1 MKINK
6 KLSLF
11 LAGSIVFII
20 GCGGGGGGSSQS
32 SGGSEESGTTQ
43 SAGGN
48 VALGPIANA
57 NVDIFSLSGNKLYST
72 QTAGLS
78 DSDEVNGSLVSF
90 DMEKVGKFQIS
101 NSNNLNDDDL
111 FLVKV
116 YGGEDIDADDDGKV
130 DINPTPLKGTLYAY
144 VYGKDLK
151 DDNVTVNEFTTLAA
165 LYIQKSG
172 IQDKD
177 RIEAVL
183 SNLRKLLFNDVNTT
197 LYHFNPAK
205 LQNGQ
210 IADLNK
216 LKNPNVFDSILN
228 SSTFENYIDN
238 NASLFID
245 ADKDGLFDDFENMI
259 GTNPNNADSDGDGVS
274 DYGELIAGTNPEIS
288 DISENEDILY
298 QYQWHLKNTGQKAG
312 AEYGGIAGYDINV
325 TKIWSFDTGLKS
337 IKIGVVDTGIELN
350 HPDLNTQIDEAESY
364 RYSDGSQDPTPDSD
378 QLINEPYDSA
388 HGTAVSGII
397 AAKSWNKI
405 GVAGISPS
413 STLVGLNVFS
423 YPYESSF
430 LNALSKDVNISSNS
444 WGVSS
449 GVIWEDSSLDDVISD
464 KSNEG
469 TIFVFAAGNDRYD
482 YNDTV
487 DENGTKYYFGNAN
500 NSCALN
506 NKYTIVVAAMDANGT
521 YASYS
526 NFGDDVLISAPAGEF
541 GYYYPATVT
550 TDLTGLDYGFDS
562 TGFADDYR
570 GGKRFDVEG
579 NEDGNYTNYMN
590 GTSAATPMVSGVVSL
605 MLAVNPNLTYR
616 DVKYILAKT
625 ARKIDV
631 DNPDWSQNAAGI
643 WFNPNYGF
651 GLVDAGAA
659 VEMAKNFISL
669 PPEKDTQLYSKDVN
683 ISIPDNNTT
692 GVSVSINVDE
702 NISIEYVN
710 AWVSIPDHPFPGDLE
725 IDLIS
730 PSGTVSK
737 LSYGGKYYVD
747 GTIDD
752 KRYGSNKFLDEYSEG
767 EWKLVVKDLNPGNTG
782 TLTNFSLKIYG
793 H

>member
-1 MKINK
+1 MRIGKITAFC
-6 KLSLF
+6 LIASS
-11 LAGSIVFII
+11 AFII
-20 GCGGGGGGSSQS
+20 GCGGSSGGSSQS
-32 SGGSEESGTTQ
+32 NRGSEGTGITQ

-57 NVDIFSLSGNKLYST
+57 SVEIYDLNGTKIYST
-72 QTAGLS
+72 KTFGLS
-78 DSDEVNGSLVSF
+78 DSDEINGSLVSF
-90 DMEKVGKFQIS
+90 DKEKVGKFKIS
-101 NSNNLNDDDL
+101 NSIDLNNSDL
-111 FLVKV
+111 VLIKV
-116 YGGEDIDADDDGKV
+116 SGGEDIDANDDGKV
-130 DINPTPLKGTLYAY
+130 DNNPTPLKGDLYAY
-144 VYGKDLK
+144 VYVKDLK
-151 DDNVTVNEFTTLAA
+151 DHNVSVNEFTTLAA
-165 LYIQKSG
+165 LFIQKNG
-172 IQDKD
+172 IKDKD

-183 SNLRKLLFNDVNTT
+183 SNIRKLLFNDANTT

-210 IADLNK
+210 IVDLDK
-216 LKNPNVFDSILN
+216 LKNPNVFNNILN
-228 SSTFENYIDN
+228 SATFKNYVDN

-245 ADKDGLFDDFENMI
+245 SDKDGLFDNFETMI

-274 DYGELIAGTNPEIS
+274 DYGELFAGTNPEIK

-298 QYQWHLKNTGQKAG
+298 KYQWYLHNTGQSAG
-312 AEYGGIAGYDINV
+312 AEYGGIPGYDINV

-337 IKIGVVDTGIELN
+337 IKIGVVDTGIELK
-350 HPDLNTQIDEAESY
+350 HPDLNTQIDLKDSY
-364 RYSDGSQDPTPDSD
+364 RYSDGSHDPTPDNN
-378 QLINEPYDSA
+378 QLANEPYDSA

-430 LNALSKDVNISSNS
+430 LNALSKDVNVSSNS

-449 GVIWEDSSLDDVISD
+449 GTIWEDSALDNVIAD
-464 KSNEG
+464 KSNNG
-469 TIFVFAAGNDRYD
+469 TIFVFAAGNDRYE
-482 YNDTV
+482 YK
-487 DENGTKYYFGNAN
+487 EINGTKYYFGNAN
-500 NSCALN
+500 NSCTLN

-526 NFGDDVLISAPAGEF
+526 NFGDDVLVTAPAGEF

-550 TDLTGLDYGFDS
+550 TDLTGLQYGFDS
-562 TGFADDYR
+562 IGFANEYR
-570 GGKRFDVEG
+570 GGKRFDVAG

-625 ARKIDV
+625 ARRIDI
-631 DNPDWSQNAAGI
+631 DNPDWSQNAAGF

-659 VEMAKNFISL
+659 VEMAKNFTPL

-683 ISIPDNNTT
+683 ISIPDNNST
-692 GVSVSINVDE
+692 GVTVSINVDE

-747 GTIDD
+747 GTIDN
-752 KRYGSNKFLDEYSEG
+752 KRYGSNKFLGEYSEG

>member
-1 MKINK
+1 MKKII
-6 KLSLF
+6 LLF
-11 LAGSIVFII
+11 FFVIFII

-32 SGGSEESGTTQ
+32 AG
-43 SAGGN
+43 GGN
-48 VALGPIANA
+48 VALGPIANS
-57 NVDIFSLSGNKLYST
+57 NVDIFDLNGSKLYST
-72 QTAGLS
+72 KTFALS
-78 DSDEVNGSLVSF
+78 SSDEVNNSLVSF
-90 DMEKVGKFQIS
+90 DKEKVGKFQVS
-101 NSNNLNDDDL
+101 DFVNNLKDDDL
-111 FLVKV
+111 VLIKV
-116 YGGEDIDADDDGKV
+116 YGGEDIDADDNGKV
-130 DINPTPLKGTLYAY
+130 DNNPTPLKGTLYSY
-144 VYGKDLK
+144 VYVKDLK
-151 DDNVTVNEFTTLAA
+151 DYNVTVNEFTTLAA
-165 LYIQKSG
+165 LYIIKNG
-172 IQDKD
+172 IKDKY
-177 RIEAVL
+177 RIEAIL
-183 SNLRKLLFNDVNTT
+183 SNIRKLLFNDANTT

-210 IADLNK
+210 IVDLNK
-216 LKNPNVFDSILN
+216 LKDPNSFFNVLN
-228 SSTFENYIDN
+228 SNTFKNYIDN
-238 NASLFID
+238 NKSLFID
-245 ADKDGLFDDFENMI
+245 SDKDGLFNDFETMI
-259 GTNPNNADSDGDGVS
+259 GSNPNNADSDGDGVS
-274 DYGELIAGTNPEIS
+274 DYGELIAGTNPQIN
-288 DISENEDILY
+288 DISENKDILY
-298 QYQWHLKNTGQKAG
+298 QYQWHLKNTGQRAG
-312 AEYGGIAGYDINV
+312 AENGGIPGYDINV
-325 TKIWSFDTGLKS
+325 TNVWSFDTGLKS
-337 IKIGVVDTGIELN
+337 IKIGVVDSGIELN
-350 HPDLNTQIDEAESY
+350 HPDLNTQIDEYDSY
-364 RYSDGSQDPTPDSD
+364 RYSDGSHDPTPDTN
-378 QLINEPYDSA
+378 QLNNEPYDSA
-388 HGTAVSGII
+388 HGTAVAGII
-397 AAKSWNKI
+397 AAKTWNKI

-449 GVIWEDSSLDDVISD
+449 GVIWEDSSLDEVIADRS
-464 KSNEG
+464 KKGE
-469 TIFVFAAGNDRYD
+469 IFVFAAGNNRYD
-482 YNDTV
+482 N
-487 DENGTKYYFGNAN
+487 EEINGTKYYFGNAN

-506 NKYTIVVAAMDANGT
+506 NKYTIVVAAVDANGT
-521 YASYS
+521 FASYS

-541 GYYYPATVT
+541 GYYYPAIVT
-550 TDLTGLDYGFDS
+550 TDLTGLKYGFDS
-562 TGFADDYR
+562 TGFANEYR

-605 MLAVNPNLTYR
+605 MLAANPNLTYR

-625 ARKIDV
+625 ARKIDSN
-631 DNPDWSQNAAGI
+631 NPDWSQNAAGI

-659 VEMAKNFISL
+659 VEMAKNFSSL
-669 PPEKDTQLYSKDVN
+669 PPEKDSVLYSKDVN
-683 ISIPDNNTT
+683 LSIPDNNST

-747 GTIDD
+747 GTLDN
-752 KRYGSNKFLDEYSEG
+752 KRYGSNKFLGEYSKG
-767 EWKLVVKDLNPGNTG
+767 QWKLVVKDLNPGNTG